1 LELRRGPGHIG
12 FVATP
17 GDDRRKKMFKPLMM
31 TALLVAAV
39 PAFAGDKPVPPTA
52 RVATADLDLATAKDR
67 HTLDRRLRVA
77 IDTVCGGNEIVVH
90 TGIIPTDP
98 CRRAATISVRRQ
110 RSALIANVD
119 ARKTRKAG
127 TELASA
133 MVEPR

>member
-17 GDDRRKKMFKPLMM
+17 GDDRRKTMFKPLMM

-39 PAFAGDKPVPPTA
+39 PAFAGDKPVPPT
-52 RVATADLDLATAKDR
+52 VHVTTVDLDLTTAKDR

-77 IDTVCGGNEIVVH
+77 IESVCGGSEIAVH
-90 TGIIPTDP
+90 TGVIPTDP

-110 RSALIANVD
+110 RSALIADID